1 MSLVT
6 RNLDNTDS
14 RIELTAQGV
23 MAAQIIRL
31 RRLDAKVR
39 PALRR
44 LLEAYALFPLFAAML
59 LVLAWT
65 AVIHLVTVE
74 HAVAR
79 GSAAELSRELAD
91 TYEAQLV
98 RDLVAID
105 QALKTVKYVY
115 ETRGSVRLSELQDQG
130 LLPFAIVFKVA
141 VTDSDG
147 R

>member
-1 MSLVT
+1 MRLIT
-6 RNLDNTDS
+6 RNLDNSGS
-14 RIELTAQGV
+14 RIESTTQGGV
-23 MAAQIIRL
+23 SAQIIRL
-31 RRLDAKVR
+31 RRLGAKVH

-44 LLEAYALFPLFAAML
+44 LLEAYVLFPLFAAML

-79 GSAAELSRELAD
+79 DAAAELSRELAD
-91 TYEAQLV
+91 TYEAQMV
-98 RDLVAID
+98 RNLVAID

-115 ETRGSVRLSELQDQG
+115 ERRGGAGCGCQNCRTRACCLSR
-130 LLPFAIVFKVA
+130 
-141 VTDSDG
+141 SCS